1 MRKMLTISL
10 LSVAIISTLAIASGL
25 LKTAGV
31 KAAPEDPRRAALVA
45 ALSPELVVPQ
55 TLPATIDDP
64 DMLEAWV
71 RLYNHQEPI
80 QLWDGRTTTGRELAQ
95 YLVDQGIPAQWDVEN
110 VCQGSCSARYCR
122 LDQTCSYD
130 DGRPGVEPI
139 LVHVLY
145 AGDVPSLVLILAHEI
160 FHRTQPF
167 GPVKDTRFEE
177 YWAFRLEA
185 QITPAGAMKFDGF
198 NPLVPAELDGWLHT
212 NQLDGYLVL
221 PQYPPAALAPV
232 ASAR

>member
-1 MRKMLTISL
+1 MLTISL
-10 LSVAIISTLAIASGL
+10 LAVAIISTLVLASGL
-25 LKTAGV
+25 FNTAGV
-31 KAAPEDPRRAALVA
+31 TAAPEDPRRAALVA
-45 ALSPELVVPQ
+45 ALEPELVVPQ
-55 TLPATIDDP
+55 ILPATIDDP
-64 DMLEAWV
+64 HMLEAWI

-80 QLWDGRTTTGRELAQ
+80 QLWDGSTTTGRELAQ
-95 YLVDQGIPAQWDVEN
+95 YLVDQAIPVRWDVQN
-110 VCQGSCSARYCR
+110 VCHGSCSVRYCR
-122 LDQTCSYD
+122 PDQTCGYE
-130 DGRPGVEPI
+130 DGQPGAEPI

-185 QITPAGAMKFDGF
+185 QITAAGAMNFSGFD
-198 NPLVPAELDGWLHT
+198 PLVPAELDGWLHA